1 MAEQSAFVSE
11 VMETLTPL
19 GDFRLKRLFCGYGLF
34 MDGGMFAL
42 ITRRDELF
50 LKADEVNRDAFIAE
64 DSGTHGRMPYYAA
77 PPGSLKGWAAMEPWA
92 RGAVEAAG
100 RAKGKIKKEIE
111 VGGWLSSL
119 FYLSD

>member
-19 GDFRLKRLFCGYGLF
+19 GDFRLKRMFGGYGLF

-42 ITRRDELF
+42 MTRRDELF
-50 LKADEVNRDAFIAE
+50 LMADEVNRDAFIAE
-64 DSGTHGRMPYYAA
+64 DSGTRGRMPYYAA
-77 PPGSLKGWAAMEPWA
+77 PPGSEGLGGDGALGTRRRRGGWPGKGED
-92 RGAVEAAG
+92 
-100 RAKGKIKKEIE
+100 KKEVE